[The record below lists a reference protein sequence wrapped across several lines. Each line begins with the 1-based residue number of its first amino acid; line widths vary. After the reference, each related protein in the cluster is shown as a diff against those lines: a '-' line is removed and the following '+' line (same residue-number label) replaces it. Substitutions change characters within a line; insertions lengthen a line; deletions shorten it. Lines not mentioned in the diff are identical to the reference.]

1 MTLTEAPILAPGEV
15 QIDATQIAEMQAE
28 LENAQ
33 NMELPED
40 DDFWEVTG
48 AKVLAL
54 LRNQMYN
61 KNDCLIR

>member
-40 DDFWEVTG
+40 DDFWAVTG